1 MIMKKVEFNYDAV
14 RKFQS
19 KLELETGQVVDD
31 CTLAKMMNISK
42 THFSRV
48 MTFKRK
54 PGYAFIM
61 GAIGAGI
68 APKDLFIISNLDK
81 VR

>member
-1 MIMKKVEFNYDAV
+1 MKKVEFNYNAI
-14 RKFQS
+14 RKFQT
-19 KLELETGQVVDD
+19 KLEIETGQIIDD

-48 MTFKRK
+48 MSFKRK

-61 GAIGAGI
+61 GAIRAGI
-68 APKDLFIISNLDK
+68 APEDLFIISSNLDK
-81 VR
+81 LR

>member
-1 MIMKKVEFNYDAV
+1 MKKVEFNYNAI

-19 KLELETGQVVDD
+19 KLELETGQIIDD
-31 CTLAKMMNISK
+31 CTLAEMMNISK

-48 MTFKRK
+48 MSFKRQ
-54 PGYAFIM
+54 PGYSFIT

-68 APKDLFIISNLDK
+68 APQDLFIISNLDK